1 MWRDGIGLG
10 SDDCRII
17 KLVYLSNYFFMGK
30 RPLVFKRISFLNSQS
45 INTLKNS
52 KFVKV
57 RFKLMETEEYEEIEP
72 TDETSLEPQDITVP
86 FDPKEINIAVEPKT
100 IGQLVSRLE
109 EGAIDLN
116 TEFQRK
122 GNLWD
127 DEVMSRLIESILL
140 RFPLPT
146 FYFDAE
152 EEDHWLVVDG
162 LQRLSCLQKFIVEK
176 KLKLKGLEILKND
189 YEGKNYD
196 ELTRTMQRRILE
208 TQVITYI
215 IKPGTPKKVKYNV
228 FRRINTGGLMLNPME
243 IRHAL
248 NQEGATISNQSP
260 ANYLQSISENA
271 KFKNFVNVQDKRMQD
286 RELILRYVAFTVF
299 EYKKYTKPLS
309 SFLDNAM
316 EEIGKK
322 SNEELLL
329 IEKKFFQAVQTCYN
343 LFGKAMFSKSIAF
356 PNNKIMLNSALFEVW
371 TSQLARLD
379 VLQVRNLEIHRN
391 ELLQNYKNLFSK
403 EAFENSV
410 TRSTSDNASVQ
421 ERFSKIE
428 ALINQ
433 FI

>member
-1 MWRDGIGLG
+1 M
-10 SDDCRII
+10 
-17 KLVYLSNYFFMGK
+17 
-30 RPLVFKRISFLNSQS
+30 
-45 INTLKNS
+45 
-52 KFVKV
+52 
-57 RFKLMETEEYEEIEP
+57 EIEDYQEIEDI
-72 TDETSLEPQDITVP
+72 DESSSESQDITIP

-127 DEVMSRLIESILL
+127 DGVMSRLIESILL

-152 EEDHWLVVDG
+152 EEDRWLVVDG

-176 KLKLKGLEILKND
+176 SEKKLKLKGLEILQKD
-189 YEGKNYD
+189 YEGKSYD
-196 ELTRTMQRRILE
+196 ELPRTMQRRILE

-248 NQEGATISNQSP
+248 NQEGATLNNQSP
-260 ANYLQSISENA
+260 ATYLQNISENIQ
-271 KFKNFVNVQDKRMQD
+271 FRSLINVQDKRMQD
-286 RELILRYVAFTVF
+286 RELILRYIAFTVF
-299 EYKKYTKPLS
+299 DYKEYTKPLS
-309 SFLDNAM
+309 SFLDRAM

-322 SNEELLL
+322 SMEELRR
-329 IEKKFFQAVQTCYN
+329 IENRLFQAINTSSS
-343 LFGKAMFSKSIAF
+343 LFGKNMFSRSIAF
-356 PNNKIMLNSALFEVW
+356 PQYKNMMNSALFEVW
-371 TSQLARLD
+371 TAQLGRLNS
-379 VLQVRNLEIHRN
+379 LQIRNLETNRAK
-391 ELLQNYKNLFSK
+391 LLEGYKLLFQEERFDS
-403 EAFENSV
+403 SV
-410 TRSTSDNASVQ
+410 TRSTSDKVSVQ

-428 ALINQ
+428 ELINQ